1 MKILKTNK
9 YYFFK
14 KWYLSTLL
22 FFLFPNSLF
31 AQEKS
36 LFSGKITNSFSES
49 IPFAHVSLKNTNLG
63 TSTDTLGNFAFSA
76 PVGTYLLQVSAVG
89 YEKMERKI
97 NLQKAKESLNLSLHE
112 SAQMLESVVVTGTM
126 KEVSK
131 LNSAVPVE
139 VFSMAYL
146 QKTPAPALFEALQV
160 VNGVRP
166 QLNCSVC
173 NTGDIH
179 INGMEGAYTM
189 VLIDGMP
196 IVSSLSTVYGLF
208 GIPPSLIERVEIIK
222 GSASTLYGSEA
233 VAGVINV
240 ITRNPQRANV
250 LSADIWGTTWGEL
263 NLDLGAKIEH
273 KKMTNLLGVNY
284 FDYSNPVDNNGDN
297 FTDLTLQ
304 KRVSVFNKMTLERKE
319 NRLFSVALRYF
330 YEDRW
335 GGEMQWEAKH
345 RGGNEVYGES
355 IFTKRWELF
364 GTYQLPLKE
373 RILFNFSFNSHD
385 QNSVYGNVPFLAD
398 QKIAFGQFL
407 WDKKI
412 GLHDLMF
419 GANLRYTFY
428 DDNTSATASQ
438 SLENQPTKT
447 FLSGIFVQDEIN
459 FGQST
464 KLLLGLR
471 QDYHPQ
477 HGNIFSPRLNLKFS
491 PNPRSTFRLSIGNG
505 FRVVNL
511 FTEEHAALTGAREV
525 VIAEKLKPEQSI
537 NLNINYLH
545 FFKFSRFQVSVDAN
559 AFYTHFSN
567 KIIPDYTSNDQQI
580 IYANLGGYA
589 TNKGFA
595 VNTDWQFEVPL
606 SINAGFTLID
616 AEVVE
621 ADGARFRP
629 LLTERLSASFTAS
642 YTFLKSD
649 ITVDWTGS
657 FYGSMR
663 LPVVENDYRKP
674 ESDPY
679 SLQNIKISKRFR
691 SFEIYGGV
699 KNMFNFTPP
708 ANSIMRSFDPFDR
721 SANDPVTNPNGYTFD
736 PTYVYASNQGI
747 RGFVGVKWKFK

>member
-1 MKILKTNK
+1 MKYL
-9 YYFFK
+9 FF
-14 KWYLSTLL
+14 LL
-22 FFLFPNSLF
+22 FLFPNSLF

-36 LFSGKITNSFSES
+36 LFSGKITDYSGEP
-49 IPFAHVSLKNTNLG
+49 IPFAHVALKNTNLG
-63 TSTDTLGNFAFSA
+63 ISTDTLGNFTFSA

-89 YEKMERKI
+89 YEKVERKI
-97 NLQKAKESLNLSLHE
+97 SLKKAKETLNLSLHE

-139 VFSMAYL
+139 VFSMSYL

-166 QLNCSVC
+166 QLNCAVC

-240 ITRNPQRANV
+240 ITRNPQRANG
-250 LSADIWGTTWGEL
+250 LSADIWGTSWGEL
-263 NLDLGAKIEH
+263 NVDLGAKIEH
-273 KKMTNLLGVNY
+273 KKMTNLLGINY
-284 FDYSNPVDNNGDN
+284 FDYSNPIDNNGDN

-304 KRVSVFNKMTLERKE
+304 KRISVFNKMTLERKE

-335 GGEMQWEAKH
+335 GGEMQWQAKH

-355 IFTKRWELF
+355 IFTKRWEFF
-364 GTYQLPLKE
+364 GTYQLPVKE

-385 QNSVYGNVPFLAD
+385 QNSVYGTVPFLAD
-398 QKIAFGQFL
+398 QKIAFGQLL

-428 DDNTSATASQ
+428 DVNTPATLSQ
-438 SLENQPTKT
+438 DLENQPTKT
-447 FLSGIFVQDEIN
+447 FLSGIFVQDEMN
-459 FGQST
+459 FGQNT

-471 QDYHPQ
+471 HDYHPQ
-477 HGNIFSPRLNLKFS
+477 HGNIFSPRLNLKIS
-491 PNPRSTFRLSIGNG
+491 PNPRSTFRFSVGNG

-511 FTEEHAALTGAREV
+511 FTEEHSALTGARQV
-525 VIAEKLKPEQSI
+525 VVAEKLKPEQSI
-537 NLNINYLH
+537 NLNISYLQ
-545 FFKFSRFQVSVDAN
+545 FFKFPRFQVSVDAN

-589 TNKGFA
+589 TNKGFS
-595 VNTDWQFEVPL
+595 VNTDWQFDVPL

-699 KNMFNFTPP
+699 KNLFNFTPP

-721 SANDPVTNPNGYTFD
+721 SANDPIANPNGYTFD

-747 RGFVGVKWKFK
+747 RGFLGVFRREMAV